1 MLAILW
7 VKLGDDSGCAQNIDM
22 TWLKF
27 EKSSWLLSIY
37 MLEKNRNKIKI
48 ILFKRPSVVS
58 ISLPRSCLIMVR

>member
-37 MLEKNRNKIKI
+37 MLEKKIK
-48 ILFKRPSVVS
+48 
-58 ISLPRSCLIMVR
+58 